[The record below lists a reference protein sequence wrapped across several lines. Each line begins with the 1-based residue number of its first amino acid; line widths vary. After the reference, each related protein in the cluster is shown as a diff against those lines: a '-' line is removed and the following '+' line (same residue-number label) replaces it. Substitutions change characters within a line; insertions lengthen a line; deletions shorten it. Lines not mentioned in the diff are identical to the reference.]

1 LSEVRPAQSIFSKL
15 RNGLARAGS
24 HNLKRMMQLDGTS
37 LTLEQL
43 NRIARGGAE
52 IEISAQALARMAQS
66 RRLVEEILVSGR
78 TIYGVNTGFGKLSDV
93 RIPPHDLRALQ
104 KNLILS
110 HACGVGVELCAPEVR
125 ALLALK
131 LNSLLGG
138 YSGVRPI
145 IAEYLLKFLQHDIL
159 PVIPEKGSVG
169 ASGDLAPLAHLALA
183 LLGEGEADCKGQ
195 RLRGAQALRA
205 VDLAPLVLEAKE
217 GLALLNGT
225 QFMTAVGALAF
236 LQAETLA
243 RTADIIGAMSAEAL
257 LGTPVAFDER
267 IHLARGHRGQQ
278 KTAANLRRLMADSPI
293 RHSHLECG
301 RVQDPY
307 SIRCMPQVHG
317 AVRDHLRALRE
328 IFAIELNA
336 ATDNPLVFVDD
347 RHRESAPDGEILSGG
362 NFHGHPI
369 STACDFLS
377 ILVTHLANISER
389 RLALMMDPVAS
400 ASDLPA
406 FLVKNSGLN
415 SGFMIAQVVAASL
428 VSENKVL
435 SHPASVDSIP
445 TSANK
450 EDYVSMGAAAAVKA
464 RNAVRN
470 VTQVLAIELLAACQA
485 LDLRAPLK
493 PGPATGAALQLVRQT
508 VPVLVS
514 DRVLANDI
522 AAANQLIVSGEIVRA
537 AESVVGEI

>member
-1 LSEVRPAQSIFSKL
+1 ML
-15 RNGLARAGS
+15 
-24 HNLKRMMQLDGTS
+24 HLDGTS
-37 LTLEQL
+37 LALDQLGRISRGEINLQLATAALE
-43 NRIARGGAE
+43 
-52 IEISAQALARMAQS
+52 RMARS
-66 RRLVEEILVSGR
+66 RRLVEKLLR
-78 TIYGVNTGFGKLSDV
+78 TDRAIYGVNTGFGKLSDV
-93 RIPPHDLRALQ
+93 RIPPNDLQTLQ
-104 KNLILS
+104 KNLIVS
-110 HACGVGVELCAPEVR
+110 HACGVGPELSGPEVR

-131 LNSLLGG
+131 LNALLGG
-138 YSGVRPI
+138 YSGARQIV
-145 IAEYLLKFLQHDIL
+145 AEYLFKLLQHDIL
-159 PVIPEKGSVG
+159 PAIPEKGSVG
-169 ASGDLAPLAHLALA
+169 ASGDLAPLAHMSLILI
-183 LLGEGEADCKGQ
+183 GEGQADCKGQ
-195 RLRGAQALRA
+195 RFSGAQALRSIA
-205 VDLAPLVLEAKE
+205 LSPLVLEAKE

-257 LGTPVAFDER
+257 FCTPMAFDAR
-267 IHLARGHRGQQ
+267 IHRARGYTGQQ
-278 KTAANLRRLMADSPI
+278 QSAANLRRLMADSPI
-293 RHSHLECG
+293 RAAHLECG

-336 ATDNPLVFVDD
+336 ATDNPLVFVED
-347 RHRESAPDGEILSGG
+347 HSAEPIGEILSGG

-377 ILVTHLANISER
+377 ILTTHLANISER

-400 ASDLPA
+400 ASDLPM

-415 SGFMIAQVVAASL
+415 SGFMIAQVAAASL

-450 EDYVSMGAAAAVKA
+450 EDYVSMGAAAAVKT

-470 VTQVLAIELLAACQA
+470 ATQVLAIELLAACQA

-493 PGPATGAALQLVRQT
+493 PGPATGAVHKLVRQV
-508 VPVLVS
+508 VPALVN
-514 DRVLANDI
+514 DRILANDMATASALI
-522 AAANQLIVSGEIVRA
+522 AAGEVVRV
-537 AESVVGEI
+537 AENVVGELRNKI

>member
-1 LSEVRPAQSIFSKL
+1 
-15 RNGLARAGS
+15 
-24 HNLKRMMQLDGTS
+24 MQLDGAS
-37 LTLEQL
+37 LTLENL
-43 NRIARGGAE
+43 NHIARGGVDLKLA
-52 IEISAQALARMAQS
+52 ANALARMS
-66 RRLVEEILVSGR
+66 RSRQLVEEVLRAGHV
-78 TIYGVNTGFGKLSDV
+78 IYGVNTGFGKLSDV
-93 RIPPHDLRALQ
+93 RISSEDLQALQ

-110 HACGVGVELCAPEVR
+110 HACGIGPELSAPEVR

-131 LNSLLGG
+131 LNALLTA
-138 YSGVRPI
+138 YSGTRPI
-145 IAEYLLKFLQHDIL
+145 IAEYLLKLLQNDIL

-169 ASGDLAPLAHLALA
+169 ASGDLAPLAHLALV
-183 LLGEGEADCKGQ
+183 LLGEGEADFKGE
-195 RLRGAQALRA
+195 RLAGAQALR
-205 VDLAPLVLEAKE
+205 VINLSPLVLEAKE

-243 RTADIIGAMSAEAL
+243 RTADVVGAMSAEAL
-257 LGTPVAFDER
+257 LCTPVAFDPR
-267 IHLARGHRGQQ
+267 IQIARGYAGQKQ
-278 KTAANLRRLMADSPI
+278 TAANLRRLMADSPI
-293 RHSHLECG
+293 RNSHLKCG
-301 RVQDPY
+301 RVQDAY

-317 AVRDHLRALRE
+317 AVRDQLRSVQE

-336 ATDNPLVFVDD
+336 ATDNPLVFLED
-347 RHRESAPDGEILSGG
+347 HAGAHNRERGEIISGG
-362 NFHGHPI
+362 NFHGHPV

-377 ILVTHLANISER
+377 ILITQLANISER

-406 FLVKNSGLN
+406 FLIENSGLN

-428 VSENKVL
+428 VSENKIL

-450 EDYVSMGAAAAVKA
+450 EDYVSMGAAAAIKA

-470 VTQVLAIELLAACQA
+470 ATQVLAIELLAACQA

-493 PGPATGAALQLVRQT
+493 PGPATGAVYDLVRQS
-508 VPVLVS
+508 VSKLVQ
-514 DRVLANDI
+514 DRILSNDI
-522 AAANQLIVSGEIVRA
+522 TAAVRFIASGEVA
-537 AESVVGEI
+537 HVAESIVGEL

>member
-1 LSEVRPAQSIFSKL
+1 
-15 RNGLARAGS
+15 
-24 HNLKRMMQLDGTS
+24 MQLDGNTLS
-37 LTLEQL
+37 LEQL
-43 NRIARGGAE
+43 NDVARGRLEVELAPT
-52 IEISAQALARMAQS
+52 ALARMS
-66 RRLVEEILVSGR
+66 RSRYLVEEVLR
-78 TIYGVNTGFGKLSDV
+78 TGQVIYGVNTGFGKLSDV
-93 RIPPHDLRALQ
+93 HISTADLKTLQ

-110 HACGVGVELCAPEVR
+110 HACGFGAELTAPEVR

-131 LNSLLGG
+131 INTLLGG
-138 YSGVRPI
+138 YSGSRPVV
-145 IAEYLLKFLQHDIL
+145 AEYLFKFLQNDIL

-169 ASGDLAPLAHLALA
+169 ASGDLAPLAHLALVLIGA
-183 LLGEGEADCKGQ
+183 GEANCKGQ
-195 RLRGAQALRA
+195 HLSGANALQRLG
-205 VDLAPLVLEAKE
+205 LAPLELEAKE

-236 LQAETLA
+236 SQIEILS

-257 LGTPVAFDER
+257 LCTPVAFDAR
-267 IHLARGHRGQQ
+267 IHAARGHRGQQ
-278 KTAANLRRLMADSPI
+278 ESAANLRRLMADSPI
-293 RHSHLECG
+293 RTSHLECG
-301 RVQDPY
+301 RVQDAY

-317 AVRDHLRALRE
+317 AVRAQLRALRE

-336 ATDNPLVFVDD
+336 ATDNPLVFVEN
-347 RHRESAPDGEILSGG
+347 HAGEPMGEILSGG

-377 ILVTHLANISER
+377 ILSTHLANISER

-400 ASDLPA
+400 DSGLPS
-406 FLVKNSGLN
+406 FLIKNSGLN
-415 SGFMIAQVVAASL
+415 SGFMIAQVTAASL

-470 VTQVLAIELLAACQA
+470 ATQVLAIELLAACQA
-485 LDLRAPLK
+485 LDLRAPLQ
-493 PGPATGAALQLVRQT
+493 PGPATGAVHHLVRQT
-508 VPVLVS
+508 VPTLVQ
-514 DRVLANDI
+514 DRILAHEMKSASELI
-522 AAANQLIVSGEIVRA
+522 AAGEVMRV
-537 AESVVGEI
+537 AESVVGEL